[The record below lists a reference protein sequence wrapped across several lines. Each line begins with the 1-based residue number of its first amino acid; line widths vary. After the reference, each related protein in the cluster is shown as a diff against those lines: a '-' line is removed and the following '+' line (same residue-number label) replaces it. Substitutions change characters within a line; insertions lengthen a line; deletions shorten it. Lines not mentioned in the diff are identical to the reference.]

1 MALTPQNSGNNEIR
15 ILDRETPR
23 VSPIAAGGD
32 HSLLRK
38 LLAEVTAIRK
48 ENQELKSEVENLK
61 SGAKRKLFLKPKE
74 SDPECSNAV
83 RKVYKELQQN
93 QQQEED
99 QENVLAFDFNSSFHS
114 PANQAM
120 SRKIVS
126 EVRSVYGNDK
136 WEKASI
142 KDAVHQHWRSM
153 RDDATRKANNKYE
166 EHRRQ
171 VKKNNRL
178 KRKLARRLSTLQKS
192 STSLSETDKAKAR
205 EIFSSPEALKY
216 MSSEDSE
223 DDMDGTVNGP
233 MPRKVRRLPWERSK
247 LKNIKG
253 RLDEEYLKGLSE
265 RQKRTSARII
275 RTDALSTR
283 PCPTDGP
290 RWAVRDRI
298 D

>member
-1 MALTPQNSGNNEIR
+1 MALTPQSSGNHEIGR
-15 ILDRETPR
+15 LDRETPR
-23 VSPIAAGGD
+23 VGPIAAGED
-32 HSLLRK
+32 NDLLRK

-61 SGAKRKLFLKPKE
+61 SGAKRKLFPKPKE

-93 QQQEED
+93 QQLEED
-99 QENVLAFDFNSSFHS
+99 EENVLAFDFNSSFHS

-120 SRKIVS
+120 SRKIVC
-126 EVRSVYGNDK
+126 EVRSVYGKDK

-142 KDAVHQHWRSM
+142 KDAVHQHWRST
-153 RDDATRKANNKYE
+153 RDDATRKDNNKYE

-178 KRKLARRLSTLQKS
+178 KRKLSRRLSTLQKS
-192 STSLSETDKAKAR
+192 TTPLSETDKEKAR
-205 EIFSSPEALKY
+205 EILSSPEALKY

-223 DDMDGTVNGP
+223 DDMDATANGP
-233 MPRKVRRLPWERSK
+233 KPRKVKRLPWERSK
-247 LKNIKG
+247 LKNIKV
-253 RLDEEYLKGLSE
+253 RLDEEYFKGLSE
-265 RQKRTSARII
+265 RQRRTSARII

-290 RWAVRDRI
+290 RWAVRDHS